1 MSITNYK
8 CKSVRAKSKQMKTD
22 LWIEKEIQKVEKT
35 KLLFGAKNNNYQQQW
50 NHKTY
55 FQSSS
60 SSGITG
66 EFDWDSKDQGIV
78 LGAYFYGNIATQII
92 GGILAEK
99 IGGKWVFGF
108 GGFVAAVATLLSPVA
123 ARAGMGWFIAIRTII
138 GIGQVLKI

>member
-1 MSITNYK
+1 
-8 CKSVRAKSKQMKTD
+8 
-22 LWIEKEIQKVEKT
+22 
-35 KLLFGAKNNNYQQQW
+35 
-50 NHKTY
+50 
-55 FQSSS
+55 
-60 SSGITG
+60 
-66 EFDWDSKDQGIV
+66 V

-138 GIGQVLKI
+138 GIGQVLKYTMNDITSIILTLQRAWLRLLISVDVTGQIIHFIICIPKIDKKEKKIIVCILRI